1 MSENFRSEILNE
13 AITLI
18 NGERNS
24 TYGDPL
30 DDFNTTATFWNTYL
44 RRTLDAR
51 GGLDLKP
58 HDVAVMMS
66 LLKIARMSW
75 SPEKRDH
82 WADLA
87 GYTGCG
93 WDCVQ
98 RQDDLTEPQCPYCTS
113 GWACDCGKANPD

>member
-1 MSENFRSEILNE
+1 MADAINHRTDILQE

-30 DDFNTTATFWNTYL
+30 DDFSTTATFWNTYVQ
-44 RRTLDAR
+44 RTIEAR
-51 GGLDLKP
+51 GGLELKP

-75 SPEKRDH
+75 SPDKRDH

-93 WDCVQ
+93 WDCVE
-98 RQDDLTEPQCPYCTS
+98 RQDNKASEPSDPEDFCSCPFC
-113 GWACDCGKANPD
+113 NR

>member
-1 MSENFRSEILNE
+1 MVNKNHRTDILE
-13 AITLI
+13 ESITLI

-30 DDFNTTATFWNTYL
+30 DDFATTANFWQNYL
-44 RRTLDAR
+44 LRIFEAR
-51 GGLDLKP
+51 GGLYLKP
-58 HDVAVMMS
+58 HDVAVMMN
-66 LLKIARMSW
+66 LLKIARISW

-93 WDCVQ
+93 WDCVV
-98 RQDDLTEPQCPYCTS
+98 RQDD
-113 GWACDCGKANPD
+113 

>member
-1 MSENFRSEILNE
+1 MKDNFRSDILNE
-13 AITLI
+13 AIGLI

-24 TYGDPL
+24 SYGDPV
-30 DDFNTTATFWNTYL
+30 DDFATTASFWETYL
-44 RRTLDAR
+44 DRIMRAR
-51 GGLDLKP
+51 GGLSIKP

-66 LLKIARMSW
+66 LLKVARISW

-93 WDCVQ
+93 FDCVQ
-98 RQDDLTEPQCPYCTS
+98 RQDELLYDQEAPF
-113 GWACDCGKANPD
+113 

>member
-1 MSENFRSEILNE
+1 MSDNFRSEILNE
-13 AITLI
+13 AINLI

-24 TYGDPL
+24 TYGDPV
-30 DDFNTTATFWNTYL
+30 DDFATTANLWETYL
-44 RRTLDAR
+44 DRIIRQR
-51 GGLDLKP
+51 QGLHLRP

-66 LLKIARMSW
+66 LLKIARISW

-93 WDCVQ
+93 FDCVQ
-98 RQDDLTEPQCPYCTS
+98 RQDELEFSCEYCDN
-113 GWACDCGKANPD
+113 GWVCDCGEQEHA

>member
-1 MSENFRSEILNE
+1 MSNKENNRTDILNE
-13 AITLI
+13 AIKLI

-30 DDFNTTATFWNTYL
+30 DDFATTAGMWNIYVQ
-44 RRTLDAR
+44 RIIEARGTLDI
-51 GGLDLKP
+51 KP
-58 HDVAVMMS
+58 HDVAVMMN
-66 LLKIARMSW
+66 LLKISRISW

-93 WDCVQ
+93 WDCVV
-98 RQDDLTEPQCPYCTS
+98 RQD
-113 GWACDCGKANPD
+113 G

>member
-1 MSENFRSEILNE
+1 MKSTQIPTTGDQMVNNRTEILNE
-13 AITLI
+13 AIELI

-30 DDFNTTATFWNTYL
+30 DDFLTTATFWQTYIT
-44 RRTLDAR
+44 RTIEAR
-51 GGLDLKP
+51 GGLDIKP
-58 HDVAVMMS
+58 HDVAVMMN
-66 LLKIARMSW
+66 LLKTARISW

-93 WDCVQ
+93 WDCVV
-98 RQDDLTEPQCPYCTS
+98 RQDD
-113 GWACDCGKANPD
+113 

>member
-1 MSENFRSEILNE
+1 MASKENNRTDILNE
-13 AITLI
+13 AIKLI

-30 DDFNTTATFWNTYL
+30 DDFATTAGMWNIYVQ
-44 RRTLDAR
+44 RIIEARGTLDI
-51 GGLDLKP
+51 KP
-58 HDVAVMMS
+58 HDVAVMMN
-66 LLKIARMSW
+66 LLKISRISW

-93 WDCVQ
+93 WDCVE
-98 RQDDLTEPQCPYCTS
+98 RQD
-113 GWACDCGKANPD
+113 G

>member
-1 MSENFRSEILNE
+1 MKNEVNNRTDILNE

-30 DDFNTTATFWNTYL
+30 DDFQTTADLWQVYVT
-44 RRTLDAR
+44 RTILAR
-51 GGLDLKP
+51 GELALRP

-93 WDCVQ
+93 WDCVV
-98 RQDDLTEPQCPYCTS
+98 RQGD
-113 GWACDCGKANPD
+113 

>member
-1 MSENFRSEILNE
+1 MELNHRTDILNE
-13 AITLI
+13 AINLI

-30 DDFNTTATFWNTYL
+30 DDFSTTATFWQTYL
-44 RRTLDAR
+44 ARTIEAR

-58 HDVAVMMS
+58 HDVAILMS

-75 SPEKRDH
+75 SPDKRDH

-93 WDCVQ
+93 WDCVE
-98 RQDDLTEPQCPYCTS
+98 RQDDKKSPKPFDLGDSCSCPFCV
-113 GWACDCGKANPD
+113 PR